1 MNNEQ
6 PTKTVKSCCFTLA
19 GFFHDGAAADINEF
33 LGGEAIGRELVVAIQ
48 NEEGTR
54 RAELVFTNTEA
65 KQFDRL
71 LKVESKSSDCVYYGI
86 SEHLTSSELPT
97 SIQQ

>member
-1 MNNEQ
+1 MTNEQ
-6 PTKTVKSCCFTLA
+6 PTKTVKSCCFELA
-19 GFFHDGAAADINEF
+19 GFFHDGAVTDINEF

-65 KQFDRL
+65 KLLNL
-71 LKVESKSSDCVYYGI
+71 LKVEGKSSDCVYYGI

>member
-1 MNNEQ
+1 MTNEQ
-6 PTKTVKSCCFTLA
+6 PTKTMKSCCFTLA

-33 LGGEAIGRELVVAIQ
+33 LGGEAIGRELIVAIQ

-54 RAELVFTNTEA
+54 RAELVFTNTDA
-65 KQFDRL
+65 KLLNL
-71 LKVESKSSDCVYYGI
+71 LKVEGKSSDCVYYGI
-86 SEHLTSSELPT
+86 SEHLTSRELPT